1 MKSKHFKTES
11 AMLEWINE
19 EGILFEK
26 FKGIVKDLT
35 NGDWIVFYLD
45 L

>member
-1 MKSKHFKTES
+1 MKSKHFKTEK
-11 AMLEWINE
+11 AMLLWINDNC
-19 EGILFEK
+19 ILFDK
-26 FKGIVKDLT
+26 FKGIVKDHS